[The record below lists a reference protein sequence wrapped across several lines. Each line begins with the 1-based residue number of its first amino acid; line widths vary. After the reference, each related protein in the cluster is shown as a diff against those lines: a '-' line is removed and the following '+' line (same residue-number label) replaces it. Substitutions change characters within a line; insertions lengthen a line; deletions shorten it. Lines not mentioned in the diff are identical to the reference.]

1 MTAAAAVVVG
11 PHAVVAD
18 AAVGAE
24 DATTIDDTETVA
36 AAAAAAASMDD
47 SGDED
52 VAVEAPMPAA
62 ATADYEAVRYVL
74 VPPTG
79 WLVRSINSRA
89 GTPCAVL
96 YWSGS
101 VWIVLNCIVVVGMRT
116 S

>member
-11 PHAVVAD
+11 PHSAVAD
-18 AAVGAE
+18 AAVGAM
-24 DATTIDDTETVA
+24 DATTIDGTETVA

-47 SGDED
+47 IGDED

-62 ATADYEAVRYVL
+62 ATAEHEAVRYGL
-74 VPPTG
+74 VPSTG

-89 GTPCAVL
+89 GTPCALL
-96 YWSGS
+96 YWFGS
-101 VWIVLNCIVVVGMRT
+101 VWIELDCIVVVGMRT

>member
-1 MTAAAAVVVG
+1 MRRKLVPERLRKHKRTSAA
-11 PHAVVAD
+11 VAD
-18 AAVGAE
+18 AAVGAG
-24 DATTIDDTETVA
+24 DATTIDGTET
-36 AAAAAAASMDD
+36 AAASMDD